1 MWDRRALHQEN
12 PVEVGA
18 LAGHTDGIT
27 YIDSKVRHIA
37 HLLVDSKIQFNLMNF
52 LGYLT
57 QKIIHYIGV
66 NCIKSDM

>member
-1 MWDRRALHQEN
+1 MWDRRTLHQDN

-27 YIDSKVRHIA
+27 YIDSKVRHTI
-37 HLLVDSKIQFNLMNF
+37 HPLVDSKIQLDHINL

-57 QKIIHYIGV
+57 QKIIRYFGV
-66 NCIKSDM
+66 NCIKSNV